1 MAAPCVGYC
10 SLSGWLHSY
19 DFADSSPAMPKQA
32 MPRWQSMGDSSG
44 GGVTF
49 AGMYN
54 PTNSRDTNGA
64 SLAQECAV
72 ANTSETY
79 KSTWGWS
86 DVRCTNKHVYICR
99 RIRKLTTGSRSD
111 API

>member
-1 MAAPCVGYC
+1 
-10 SLSGWLHSY
+10 
-19 DFADSSPAMPKQA
+19 
-32 MPRWQSMGDSSG
+32 
-44 GGVTF
+44 
-49 AGMYN
+49 MYN

-99 RIRKLTTGSRSD
+99 RIRKPHNWQPLRCTDLTRPAVKPQAAYNSTM
-111 API
+111 